1 MSKNPIL
8 YFAPGT
14 CARVSMTALEE
25 IGEPF
30 ETRLIA
36 FMKGD
41 HRAPEFL
48 AVNPSGK
55 VPALVTDEGVIT
67 QNSAIL
73 WYLAARYP
81 QANLLPRPSSPM
93 AEAQLIRQLSHFSAD
108 LHPLVTRIVVPF
120 TIVGSPEAQAQLRE
134 SGLQGISFHLRV
146 IEQTL
151 ADRPWLLGERWS
163 ALDAYLGWVWFRIT
177 GAGFDGAAFPCIADH
192 YARLNERPAVQRC
205 IAREAAAQADLVA
218 RGLAPANINNG

>member
-1 MSKNPIL
+1 MATSPVL

-14 CARVSMTALEE
+14 CARVSLTALEE

-30 ETRLIA
+30 ETRLLV

-41 HRAPEFL
+41 HRAPDFL

-55 VPALVTDEGVIT
+55 VPALVTDEGTIT

-81 QANLLPRPSSPM
+81 EAELLPRPSSPM
-93 AEAQLIRQLSHFSAD
+93 EAAELIAQLSHFSAD
-108 LHPLVTRIVVPF
+108 LHPLVTRIVMPVP
-120 TIVGSPEAQAQLRE
+120 IVSSPEAEMQLRE
-134 SGLQGISFHLRV
+134 NGAQGLTFHLRV

-163 ALDAYLGWVWFRIT
+163 VLDSYLGWVWFRTT
-177 GAGFDGAAFPCIADH
+177 GAGFDGSEFSRIGEH
-192 YARLNERPAVQRC
+192 YARLNERPAVKRC
-205 IAREAAAQADLVA
+205 IAREAAAQAELVT
-218 RGLAPANINNG
+218 RGLAPAHLKNV